1 MAPMLKSLAA
11 LAFYAR
17 FAVPFSTIGHRRR
30 LADAP
35 APPFDFRG
43 QRWWVTG
50 ATGGIGRAIAL
61 GALAG
66 GAEVWALARD
76 NAKLVALRTAAR
88 AHAPRLHAVQTDLAS
103 VAAVRAVARHSS
115 RIDVLVHNV
124 GVMLHQHGRTAEGV
138 ETSFATNLLAPFAMT
153 EGLRVSGAL
162 DARSLVI
169 SMSSGGAYGAKLDVD
184 ALEPRDAATHDGF
197 MAYAQH
203 KRAQIELTRW
213 WNAQADAPRALAMH
227 PGWVDTDG
235 VRSSLPGFRRA
246 LQSVLRTP
254 AQGADTALWLA
265 ATRPAPH
272 ADGGLWLDRH
282 RDPEH
287 AFALTRGGAS
297 AEALVEFLR
306 RRLVAVDAAH
316 ATRAAYANANA

>member
-1 MAPMLKSLAA
+1 MVKTLAA

-30 LADAP
+30 LAAMP

-76 NAKLVALRTAAR
+76 NAKLVALRTEAR
-88 AHAPRLHAVQTDLAS
+88 AHAPRLHAVQVDLAS
-103 VAAVRAVARHSS
+103 VGAVRAIARHTS
-115 RIDVLVHNV
+115 RVDVLVHNV
-124 GVMLHQHGRTAEGV
+124 GVMLHEHVRTREGV
-138 ETSFATNLLAPFAMT
+138 EASFATNVLAPFAMT
-153 EGLRVSGAL
+153 EALQHSGAL
-162 DARSLVI
+162 DARSLLL

-213 WNAQADAPRALAMH
+213 WNAQANGPRALAMH

-235 VRSSLPGFRRA
+235 VRSSLPGFRRVMKS
-246 LQSVLRTP
+246 LLRTP
-254 AQGADTALWLA
+254 AQGADTALWLV
-265 ATRPAPH
+265 ATRPAP
-272 ADGGLWLDRH
+272 APDGGLWLDRH

-287 AFALTRGGAS
+287 AFAMTRGGHDAD
-297 AEALVEFLR
+297 ALAAFLR
-306 RRLVAVDAAH
+306 QRLVAIDAVT
-316 ATRAAYANANA
+316 ATRPAYANA

>member
-1 MAPMLKSLAA
+1 MLKTLAA
-11 LAFYAR
+11 LVFYAR
-17 FAVPFSTIGHRRR
+17 FAVPFSTVGHRRR
-30 LADAP
+30 LAAQP

-76 NAKLVALRTAAR
+76 NAKLVALRA
-88 AHAPRLHAVQTDLAS
+88 
-103 VAAVRAVARHSS
+103 
-115 RIDVLVHNV
+115 
-124 GVMLHQHGRTAEGV
+124 
-138 ETSFATNLLAPFAMT
+138 
-153 EGLRVSGAL
+153 SGAL
-162 DARSLVI
+162 DSRSLLL
-169 SMSSGGAYGAKLDVD
+169 SMSSGGAYGAKLDVES
-184 ALEPRDAATHDGF
+184 LESRDAATHDGF

-213 WNAQADAPRALAMH
+213 WNAQADAPRALVMH

-235 VRSSLPGFRRA
+235 VRSSLPGFRRVMR
-246 LQSVLRTP
+246 SVLRTP

-265 ATRPAPH
+265 ATRPAP
-272 ADGGLWLDRH
+272 ASDGGLWLDRH

-287 AFALTRGGAS
+287 AFAMTRGGDDAN
-297 AEALVEFLR
+297 ALVHALR
-306 RRLVAVDAAH
+306 QRLVAIEAST
-316 ATRAAYANANA
+316 ATRPAYANA